1 MLHQNPPKYS
11 FNHQKIIIIA
21 LAYVGV
27 ITGAGLSSG
36 QEIFQYFASFGKM
49 GMIGVVILGILHAIF
64 GGIILALG
72 SFYRANEHSQV
83 LDNIAGP
90 WVTKLLD
97 WSLIISGF
105 TLGFVMIAGAGANL
119 NQEFGAPT
127 WLGAALCS
135 LLVIGISMLNFEKVT
150 AVIGIFTPI
159 VVFIIFA
166 LTLYTFVG
174 KSYDWD
180 YLDRIA
186 LSEPHSQC
194 MAVFN
199 QLLRFVYYDRCI
211 HGVCAWW

>member
-1 MLHQNPPKYS
+1 M
-11 FNHQKIIIIA
+11 
-21 LAYVGV
+21 
-27 ITGAGLSSG
+27 
-36 QEIFQYFASFGKM
+36 
-49 GMIGVVILGILHAIF
+49 
-64 GGIILALG
+64 
-72 SFYRANEHSQV
+72 
-83 LDNIAGP
+83 
-90 WVTKLLD
+90 TKLLD